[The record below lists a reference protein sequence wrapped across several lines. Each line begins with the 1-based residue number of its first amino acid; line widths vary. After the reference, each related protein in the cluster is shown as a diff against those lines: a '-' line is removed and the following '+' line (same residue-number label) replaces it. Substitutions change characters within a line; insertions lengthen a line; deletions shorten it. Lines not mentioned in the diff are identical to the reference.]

1 MEREYS
7 TWWKIPSFLVSD
19 WARLPLALSGPLL
32 GESSPTRQ
40 WDGPYA
46 RVVAPWAVGR
56 GPWMHKIQVGCQV
69 GLSLSKS
76 MGHPT
81 VAFSNLFN
89 CSLRKPRVYVWI
101 KLILLRFHIKMV
113 PHISELIN
121 GGYSNSYVST
131 HFIMGQNIY
140 LSDRAAS

>member
-1 MEREYS
+1 MPDEKSLLSWSRTGPGY
-7 TWWKIPSFLVSD
+7 PSRLVGRFWVNRAQLDSGM
-19 WARLPLALSGPLL
+19 ARMLVLL
-32 GESSPTRQ
+32 LRG
-40 WDGPYA
+40 
-46 RVVAPWAVGR
+46 PWAVAR

-131 HFIMGQNIY
+131 HFIMGQNIN